1 MIPSHRLPQC
11 SKRPVTLLSIQAPSA
26 VFAIHHFAIVMIPV
40 QLVAMLVSFKV
51 D

>member
-1 MIPSHRLPQC
+1 MLPSHPLPRC
-11 SKRPVTLLSIQAPSA
+11 SKRPVTLLSIQALSG
-26 VFAIHHFAIVMIPV
+26 FAILHLAIVMIPV